1 MKDDRK
7 MVLRNE
13 VNEPAY
19 LVDPWREMDGLFNS
33 FRRDMDRMLWDP
45 FGFDLARP
53 KMRTVRSAQ
62 FMPMNLLD
70 AGEKLML
77 SIEMPGVNKDNTKIS
92 LEDDILTISV
102 GSNEEKEDEKRN
114 YLLKER
120 SSYSCQRS
128 VRLPVEVMGDK
139 VSAKMDNG
147 ILHVELPK
155 KHPKEPKKKD
165 IKIE

>member
-7 MVLRNE
+7 MVLRND
-13 VNEPAY
+13 VKEPAY
-19 LVDPWREMDGLFNS
+19 LVDPWREMDDIFNS

-45 FGFDLARP
+45 SGFDLPRP
-53 KMRTVRSAQ
+53 RMRAMRGVQ
-62 FMPMNLLD
+62 FMPMNLED
-70 AGEKLML
+70 AGEKLII
-77 SIEMPGVNKDNTKIS
+77 SVEMPGVNKDDTRIS
-92 LEDDILTISV
+92 LEEDILTISV
-102 GSNEEKEDEKRN
+102 DSKAEKEDKQKN

-147 ILHVELPK
+147 VLRVELPK
-155 KHPKEPKKKD
+155 MHPKEPKKKD